1 MVVSVVDEACDIPVE
16 TGPTGASGPPART
29 LADIVGLAARST
41 PDRPALAG
49 SDGDLTYA
57 EVDELVDRL
66 ADGFTA
72 AGVPRGGRVVVSM
85 HKTECSYLIFHAL
98 LRIGAV
104 VVPVDPLMPPAAFAG
119 LIRPL
124 SCSAFVADQA
134 SRQRVDPLGGD
145 LGPFPAGVFTT
156 DGGDDRMVSIPDL
169 LVADR
174 DDTAARRP
182 EVTPDDPAYVI
193 FTSGSTGTPKGIT
206 HTHRSGLA
214 YARLAV
220 ETHGIT
226 SEDRV
231 AGMPPLHFDMSTL
244 ELYAAPLAGATCV
257 PIGGAELRFPATF
270 TERSESQR
278 LSVWY
283 AVPFQLRQISERGA
297 LDQRDLSALRHVVY
311 AGEPFAASALAA
323 MMRQLP
329 GVRFSNA
336 YGPAETNVCT
346 VHELDGPPIDD
357 VPIGRPWGDVEVRI
371 VDRDAII
378 ASASDLDDVPD
389 GDLGELWVMA
399 DTVMAGYLDQPER
412 TAERCVP
419 GEQGVWYR
427 TGDLAR
433 RRDGLLW
440 LAGRVDHQV
449 KVRGVRLELEAIES
463 VLVAHPDVAEA
474 VVAPVDGAASVEQ
487 LVAAVVLSSTVSE
500 LDRSALRRWCL
511 ERLAQVAVPAEIA
524 AWVEFPLTSSG
535 KIDRASVRLALSH
548 PDTSPRPD
556 VSTTLPTAEP
566 STNGS

>member
-1 MVVSVVDEACDIPVE
+1 MVDEASDIPAE
-16 TGPTGASGPPART
+16 TGSAGAPGSSART
-29 LADIVGLAARST
+29 LADIVGLAARSI

-49 SDGDLTYA
+49 PNGDLTYA

-66 ADGFTA
+66 ADGFA
-72 AGVPRGGRVVVSM
+72 SAGVPRGGRVVVSM
-85 HKTECSYLIFHAL
+85 HKTERSYLIFHAL

-104 VVPVDPLMPPAAFAG
+104 VVPVDPLMPPAAFAQ
-119 LIRPL
+119 LVRPL
-124 SCSAFVADQA
+124 SCSAVVADRA
-134 SRQRVDPLGGD
+134 SLQRFDPFSGD
-145 LGPFPAGVFTT
+145 PGPFPAGVFTT
-156 DGGDDRMVSIPDL
+156 DDGDGRMVSIPEL
-169 LVADR
+169 LAADR
-174 DDTAARRP
+174 DGTVLRRP

-244 ELYAAPLAGATCV
+244 ELYAAPFAGATCV

-270 TERSESQR
+270 TERSEAQR

-311 AGEPFAASALAA
+311 AGEPFTASALAT
-323 MMRQLP
+323 MMGQLP

-378 ASASDLDDVPD
+378 GSASDLDDVPD
-389 GDLGELWVMA
+389 GELGELWVMA
-399 DTVMAGYLDQPER
+399 DTVMTGYLDQPER
-412 TAERCVP
+412 TAERCLP
-419 GEQGVWYR
+419 GERGVWYR

-463 VLVAHPDVAEA
+463 VLVGHPDVAEA
-474 VVAPVDGAASVEQ
+474 VVAPANGAASVEQ
-487 LVAAVVLSSTVSE
+487 LVAAVVLSTTATT

-535 KIDRASVRLALSH
+535 KIDRASVRLAMSH
-548 PDTSPRPD
+548 ASAA
-556 VSTTLPTAEP
+556 LPTDEP